1 MELSVIQSSFVPPV
15 IAHRGVSAEV
25 PENTLAAFLKA
36 KQLGLNW
43 VEFDVMLAATGE
55 AVVIHDDDLKRTTN
69 GKGRI
74 TDCSYSYLKTLD
86 AGSWFNPVFAN
97 EGIPLLQEVLHLLRR
112 QKLAANLEIK
122 PLPGYEQATV
132 QRVFEILQENAGD
145 LPSPLLISSFSPIVL
160 QRIRKMSTSIL
171 LGVLM
176 DKWQADWQ
184 EFCTEVQ
191 CISVN
196 LNHMLLNR
204 FRVEEIKAKGY
215 LILAYTVNNIE
226 RAQELLSW
234 GVDAIFSDCSHAI
247 LAGLKIKGANHGNE

>member
-1 MELSVIQSSFVPPV
+1 MALSTIKSSLVPPV
-15 IAHRGVSAEV
+15 IAHRGVSAEA
-25 PENTLAAFLKA
+25 PENTLAAFLRA

-86 AGSWFNPVFAN
+86 AGSWFNPIFAN
-97 EGIPLLQEVLHLLRR
+97 EGIPLLQEVLNLLHR

-122 PLPGYEQATV
+122 PFPGHEQATV
-132 QRVFEILQENAGD
+132 QRVFEILQENKEG

-160 QRIRKMSTSIL
+160 QMIRKMSMSIL

-176 DKWQADWQ
+176 DEWQANWQ
-184 EFCTEVQ
+184 DLCAEVQ

-204 FRVEEIKAKGY
+204 ARIEEIKAKGY
-215 LILAYTVNNIE
+215 LILAYTVNSIE

-234 GVDAIFSDCSHAI
+234 GVDAIFSDCPHAI
-247 LAGLKIKGANHGNE
+247 LTGLKIKGANHGN

>member
-1 MELSVIQSSFVPPV
+1 MELSLLKSSFVPPI
-15 IAHRGVSAEV
+15 IAHRGVSAQT

-36 KQLGLNW
+36 RQLGLNW

-69 GKGRI
+69 GEGRVI
-74 TDCSYSYLKTLD
+74 DCSYHYLKTLD

-97 EGIPLLQEVLHLLRR
+97 EGIPLLQEVLNLLCHL
-112 QKLAANLEIK
+112 QLAANLEIK

-132 QRVFEILQENAGD
+132 QCVLEVLQENKAS
-145 LPSPLLISSFSPIVL
+145 LPAPLLISSFSPLVL
-160 QRIRKMSTSIL
+160 QMIRKTSTSLL

-176 DKWQADWQ
+176 DEWHANWQDLCA
-184 EFCTEVQ
+184 EVQ

-204 FRVEEIKAKGY
+204 TRVEEIKAQGY
-215 LILAYTVNNIE
+215 FVLAYTINNIE
-226 RAQELLSW
+226 RAWELLSW
-234 GVDAIFSDCSHAI
+234 GVDALFSDCPHAI
-247 LAGLKIKGANHGNE
+247 LAGLKIKGADHGN